1 MDTLEKVK
9 KIIQQ
14 SMPDIRLENVSRES
28 SIAGDLGLDSLSTM
42 MIAILV
48 EDEFKIRFRGE
59 ISFDTVGQLCDYID
73 RACAENK
80 A

>member
-9 KIIQQ
+9 NIIRQ

-28 SIAGDLGLDSLSTM
+28 SIAGDLGLDSLSVM

-48 EDEFKIRFRGE
+48 EDEFNIRFKGE

-73 RACAENK
+73 SACREKEA
-80 A
+80 